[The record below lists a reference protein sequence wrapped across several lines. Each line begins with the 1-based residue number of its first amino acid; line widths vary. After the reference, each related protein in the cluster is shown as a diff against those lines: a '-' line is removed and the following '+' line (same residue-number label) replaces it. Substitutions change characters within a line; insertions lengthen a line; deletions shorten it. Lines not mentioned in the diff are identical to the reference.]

1 MKLSIFTAS
10 WLLLLSTH
18 TFAAVTTLKDNASIM
33 ELEVTEEYVL
43 GDNDTL
49 TSAKG
54 VIIEQVKVAASDY
67 AGNYVESVLVVEDN
81 NVTKEQV
88 KVLSAGFIEVLDSS
102 FKRSINNSGS
112 VVLSATAKVKLSKE
126 SIRDGLAKL
135 KGDSVRKKQ
144 INELQQKNEQLQR
157 ELIELTKKINS
168 SSTTRA
174 DLMKSREDVLSKL
187 NTNRKIA
194 KQVFDRGTLFQL
206 AMLDDS
212 EYELAKKDIDEN
224 VFGYFVHNTKITLS
238 KPQFEK
244 NKQGNYNI
252 IMDVSWNL
260 PKSPARAVL
269 NKYLTLVKDGRKHHI
284 FSEPI
289 PYGVVFSKYANTK
302 EKGKHK
308 YTEQIR
314 DYVLSKRVVIIVDA
328 QYANNIQPLS
338 NLVGGNS
345 KSDYAFQFS
354 DDSKGRVDVSEYEK
368 LSKMVIYNIK
378 PSEIEKITEI
388 TAKVEVISSRDFR
401 GYENANRKNR
411 HEL

>member
-212 EYELAKKDIDEN
+212 EYELAKKS
-224 VFGYFVHNTKITLS
+224 FMKKL
-238 KPQFEK
+238 
-244 NKQGNYNI
+244 
-252 IMDVSWNL
+252 
-260 PKSPARAVL
+260 
-269 NKYLTLVKDGRKHHI
+269 
-284 FSEPI
+284 
-289 PYGVVFSKYANTK
+289 
-302 EKGKHK
+302 
-308 YTEQIR
+308 IR
-314 DYVLSKRVVIIVDA
+314 
-328 QYANNIQPLS
+328 
-338 NLVGGNS
+338 
-345 KSDYAFQFS
+345 
-354 DDSKGRVDVSEYEK
+354 
-368 LSKMVIYNIK
+368 
-378 PSEIEKITEI
+378 
-388 TAKVEVISSRDFR
+388 
-401 GYENANRKNR
+401 
-411 HEL
+411 